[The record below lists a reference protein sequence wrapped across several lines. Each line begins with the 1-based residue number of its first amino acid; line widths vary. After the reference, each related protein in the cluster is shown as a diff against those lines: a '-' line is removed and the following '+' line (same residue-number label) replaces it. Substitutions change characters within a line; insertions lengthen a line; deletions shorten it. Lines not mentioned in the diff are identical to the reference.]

1 MEHSRVL
8 VVDDEPDIVQTL
20 KFRLEAAGYEV
31 LTAENGAEALDAMQ
45 GEDVDL
51 VLADFMMPE
60 MNGIELT
67 RMIKSH
73 PNWFNVKVVL
83 FSCNTEPEFR
93 RRAIEMGAVDYLP
106 KTIGA
111 SSIVER
117 IFDIVG
123 PDRKARR
130 EESDG
135 VDDEL
140 KASLAALT
148 RSLIDVLHLATA
160 GGEIP
165 ESTEYALNSA
175 RRIADDMLRLADSGE
190 PHPTVAAV
198 EQNR

>member
-31 LTAENGAEALDAMQ
+31 LTAENGARALEAMQ
-45 GEDVDL
+45 GREVDL
-51 VLADFMMPE
+51 ILADFMMPE

-73 PNWFNVKVVL
+73 PTWFDVKVVL

-117 IFDIVG
+117 IFEIVG
-123 PDRKARR
+123 PERGTRR
-130 EESDG
+130 EEPAG
-135 VDDEL
+135 VDGEL
-140 KASLAALT
+140 KASLVALS
-148 RSLIDVLHLATA
+148 RSLIDVLHLARA
-160 GGEIP
+160 GEGIP
-165 ESTEYALNSA
+165 ETTAYALDSA
-175 RRIADDMLRLADSGE
+175 RRIADDMLRLTGSGE
-190 PHPTVAAV
+190 LQSVDASM
-198 EQNR
+198 EQHR